1 MFRFCFLTW
10 RHTVR
15 RVAEVVDDDKGLVD
29 DGLVL
34 LVVELSEL
42 SELSVC
48 SSIGS

>member
-42 SELSVC
+42 SVC